1 VFYCVHAQ
9 KFQEHFNQAQLL
21 YNSLSPNE
29 KCHLTAA
36 ISFELSHCDDPVVY
50 KSYTKVLNNTDFD
63 LAKQVDHC
71 RRECSEMAT
80 RANSGRVSKALSQ
93 QYYIPKEPT
102 IASRRI
108 VIIGADGFCV
118 TDLLAIRTV
127 LASAGTTNFVIG
139 PGFIRDALK
148 LPIVKVFASSSSS
161 DDVVTL

>member
-1 VFYCVHAQ
+1 
-9 KFQEHFNQAQLL
+9 
-21 YNSLSPNE
+21 
-29 KCHLTAA
+29 
-36 ISFELSHCDDPVVY
+36 
-50 KSYTKVLNNTDFD
+50 
-63 LAKQVDHC
+63 
-71 RRECSEMAT
+71 MAP

-139 PGFIRDALK
+139 PRRGKISSASGPDEPITADHHFEGQRSTMFDAVL
-148 LPIVKVFASSSSS
+148 VSSGAEAAKALSSNS
-161 DDVVTL
+161 RAVHLGARNFWSL